1 MLYLQLGEVLVTLN
15 IYMIAS
21 GDNNTTVT
29 NSRSLNVE
37 YTDAEKE
44 LLVSLLIH
52 NKIYQ
57 INAKL

>member
-1 MLYLQLGEVLVTLN
+1 MN
-15 IYMIAS
+15 IYIIAS
-21 GDNNTTVT
+21 VDNNTTVT
-29 NSRSLNVE
+29 NSRSLNVK
-37 YTDAEKE
+37 YTDAEKK